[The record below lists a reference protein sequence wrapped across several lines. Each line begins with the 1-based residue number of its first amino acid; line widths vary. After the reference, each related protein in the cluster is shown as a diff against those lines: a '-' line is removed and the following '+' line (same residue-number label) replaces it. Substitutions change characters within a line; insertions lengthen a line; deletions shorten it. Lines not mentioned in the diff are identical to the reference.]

1 MEILSVEFL
10 TALLAIVVIDL
21 VLAGDNAI
29 VIALASRS
37 LPRHLQKQAIVWG
50 AVGAIAVRSAMTL
63 VVVWLLNIPGLLFIG
78 GALLIWIAYRLLLP
92 ENGDGEGDKVKTAV
106 SLRGAIQ
113 TIVVADMVMGLDNVL
128 AVAGA
133 AQGSYLL
140 VVLGLLISV
149 PIVVWG
155 STIMLRWVERYPGIV
170 YFGAGVLAWTAAKM
184 ITSEP
189 YLKDVF
195 AANGAAA
202 ALLFLAAIGGVL
214 WAGFV
219 KNHRKLESRITARL
233 AVLARQ
239 IEAER
244 IPERNQE
251 RNLFVATQ
259 GEDAMLRV
267 LVPVDG
273 SRNSEYALRH
283 VVNEFLK
290 NSAMEIHLLNVQP
303 PFSRHISQ
311 FIGSKTRDS
320 FHHDEAEKALR
331 PARQLVEKFGM
342 PYSVHIKVGNKANII
357 VDEARRLRCQR
368 IVMSTAR
375 KNSLTRMLEDSTTNK
390 VLEKTSVP
398 VEVIAGEAISK
409 FERYGLPAGLGAAL
423 ALLVAAAVD

>member
-10 TALLAIVVIDL
+10 TALLAIIVIDL

-29 VIALASRS
+29 VIALAARS
-37 LPRHLQKQAIVWG
+37 LPPHLQKRAIVWG
-50 AVGAIAVRSAMTL
+50 AVGAIVVRSAMTL
-63 VVVWLLNIPGLLFIG
+63 VVVWLLKIPGLLFLG

-92 ENGDGEGDKVKTAV
+92 ENGEGEGDNVKPAV
-106 SLRGAIQ
+106 SFWGAIQ

-155 STIMLRWVERYPGIV
+155 STILLRWVERYPGIV
-170 YFGAGVLAWTAAKM
+170 YVGAGVLALTAAKM
-184 ITSEP
+184 ITAEP
-189 YLKDVF
+189 YLKDAF
-195 AANGAAA
+195 AANGAAT
-202 ALLFLAAIGGVL
+202 ALLYLTAIGGVL
-214 WAGFV
+214 WAGFA
-219 KNHRKLESRITARL
+219 KNHRRLESRISARL

-244 IPERNQE
+244 SPESNPV
-251 RNLFVATQ
+251 VAME
-259 GEDAMLRV
+259 GENAMLRV

-273 SRNSEYALRH
+273 SHNAEYALRH
-283 VVNEFLK
+283 VVIEFKK

-303 PFSRHISQ
+303 SFSRHISQ
-311 FIGSKTRDS
+311 FVGRKARED
-320 FHHDEAEKALR
+320 FHNEQAEKALR
-331 PARQLVEKFGM
+331 PARQLVEKSGV
-342 PYSVHIKVGNKANII
+342 PYTAHIRVGSKADLI
-357 VDEARRLRCQR
+357 VDEARRLHCDR

-375 KNSLTRMLEDSTTNK
+375 KNSITRMIEDSTTNK
-390 VLEKTSVP
+390 VLERTSVP
-398 VEVIAGEAISK
+398 VEVIAGESISK
-409 FERYGLPAGLGAAL
+409 IERYGLPAGVGGAL

>member
-1 MEILSVEFL
+1 VEILSVEFL

-37 LPRHLQKQAIVWG
+37 LPHHLQKQAIVWG
-50 AVGAIAVRSAMTL
+50 AVGAIVVRSAMTL
-63 VVVWLLNIPGLLFIG
+63 VVVWLLKIPGLLLVG
-78 GALLIWIAYRLLLP
+78 GALLLWIAYRLLLP
-92 ENGDGEGDKVKTAV
+92 ENGNGEGSKVNSAV

-184 ITSEP
+184 IASEP
-189 YLKDVF
+189 YLKDAF
-195 AANGAAA
+195 AANGAAT
-202 ALLFLAAIGGVL
+202 ALLYLTAVGGVL

-219 KNHRKLESRITARL
+219 KNHRRLESRISARL
-233 AVLARQ
+233 TVLARQ

-244 IPERNQE
+244 NPEHNP
-251 RNLFVATQ
+251 FVATQ

-283 VVNEFLK
+283 VVNEFSK
-290 NSAMEIHLLNVQP
+290 NPAMEIHLLNVQP

-311 FIGSKTRDS
+311 FIGRKTRDS

-331 PARQLVEKFGM
+331 PARQLIEKFGV
-342 PYSVHIKVGNKANII
+342 PYSVHIKVGNKADMI
-357 VDEARRLRCQR
+357 VDEARRLSCQR

-398 VEVIAGEAISK
+398 VEVIAGESVSK
-409 FERYGLPAGLGAAL
+409 LERYGLPSGLAAAL